1 VNGSLCPL
9 MTQSGHPLCR
19 RITQGCL
26 RPWILGEV
34 RKLVDRND
42 FQIKRLE
49 ALHARRND
57 LICLLDAGCVENR
70 KEAWFESVCADPF
83 DD

>member
-1 VNGSLCPL
+1 
-9 MTQSGHPLCR
+9 
-19 RITQGCL
+19 
-26 RPWILGEV
+26 V

-57 LICLLDAGCVENR
+57 LICLLDAGWVENR
-70 KEAWFESVCADPF
+70 KEAWFESVARADPF